1 MIGGFIIRGTE
12 QKRVVLR
19 GVGPSLQNFGIQDAV
34 PNPMLRLFGADGSQ
48 IAENNN
54 WADSQGAAIQATG
67 LAPNHPLESALVVNL
82 SPGSY
87 TAAVADSGGA
97 TGVGLVEI
105 YDVSQAV
112 VSRLAN
118 ISTRGVVKTGENVMI
133 GGFIL
138 GGTSSNPARVVV
150 RAIGPSLTQFGVPGA
165 LADPQLTLV
174 DSNGNGIVFNDN
186 WQDNATHAQQLS
198 ALQLQPNAP
207 TESAV
212 VATLPPGQY
221 TAVVAGKANTT
232 GIGLIEVYYVQ

>member
-12 QKRVVLR
+12 TKRVVLR
-19 GVGPSLQNFGIQDAV
+19 GVGPSLQAFGIQDSV

-48 IAENNN
+48 IAENDN
-54 WADSQGAAIQATG
+54 WADAQAADIQATG
-67 LAPNHPLESALVVNL
+67 LAPNHPLESAMVANL

-87 TAAVADSGGA
+87 TAAVTDKGGA
-97 TGVGLVEI
+97 TGVGLVEV
-105 YDVSQAV
+105 YDVSQANV
-112 VSRLAN
+112 ARLAN

-138 GGTSSNPARVVV
+138 GGTSSNPAQVVV
-150 RAIGPSLTQFGVPGA
+150 RAIGPSLSQFGVPGA

-174 DSNGNGIVFNDN
+174 NSNGVGIGYNDN
-186 WQDNATHAQQLS
+186 WQDSVQQADRLR
-198 ALQLQPNAP
+198 ALQLEPNTPA
-207 TESAV
+207 ESAI

-221 TAVVAGKANTT
+221 TAVVAGKSNTT